1 MGHAV
6 ALEDVFDLV
15 KQLPARD
22 KVRLIAWM
30 APEST
35 RAVARAHSAP
45 KVALGAVGRLGPAP
59 SAEEIDQVRRE
70 EWADFPREDID
81 VARHC

>member
-30 APEST
+30 APEIERELLQERIQPRKSLWGLW
-35 RAVARAHSAP
+35 AD
-45 KVALGAVGRLGPAP
+45 LGPAP

-70 EWADFPREDID
+70 EWADFPREDI
-81 VARHC
+81 